1 MKTLQVRLR
10 YNPLIVLASIVLLI
24 VAIVGWF
31 VADLFLTIYT
41 LDTFSRDLR
50 ATGATVETVPTEPE
64 FGPLL
69 PASRHTLRVNDE
81 LVTVYEFSDNWLAW
95 RAARAVLPYGD
106 GIAPI
111 DGFGGVMLD
120 YWAIPPHFYRKGQL
134 IVLIGSWKN
143 SPTKALVEKFLGAQF
158 AGMDLE

>member
-1 MKTLQVRLR
+1 MVCRRLN
-10 YNPLIVLASIVLLI
+10 Y
-24 VAIVGWF
+24 
-31 VADLFLTIYT
+31 IYT

-81 LVTVYEFSDNWLAW
+81 LVTVYEFSDNWLVW

-111 DGFGGVMLD
+111 DGFGAVMFD
-120 YWAIPPHFYRKGQL
+120 WAIPPHFYRKGQL
-134 IVLIGSWKN
+134 IVLIVHRN
-143 SPTKALVEKFLGAQF
+143 SLTKALVEKFLGAQF
-158 AGMDLE
+158 AGMDLNND